1 MQHLSRFVELNQSLR
16 DLSIDLEQGLSLIQI
31 RDNSFDLSF
40 GLSLLLRQLDCFI
53 CEMANT

>member
-1 MQHLSRFVELNQSLR
+1 MQHLSRFVELNQSLH